1 MSTEPQE
8 SNTSTAT
15 DGTTDS
21 TAPEMSG
28 SEGTSLSAVISVG
41 YAQRFL
47 DAIRPLGDE
56 FQLTVS
62 EDGLTANLL
71 TPGTAMKGEASL
83 GRNAFESFEAT
94 SGIVGVPIKR
104 LREITR
110 MSSNK
115 DLLHL
120 ELDGTAETLD
130 VRAGALSCSLQLSD
144 SAMIPSGGSMDDVD
158 LPSVIVME
166 GGEFKRIVRGADHVD
181 SSVLFEVESS
191 PEQFIATADDGDD
204 RLVAPRGPNDV
215 SELLTGGQSVGST
228 FDLNYL
234 KQARRAIR
242 KRTEVTLAL
251 GNSQPLALA
260 FDIADGAG
268 QVEYGIAPV
277 VEAE

>member
-1 MSTEPQE
+1 MKGTVRL
-8 SNTSTAT
+8 
-15 DGTTDS
+15 TTD
-21 TAPEMSG
+21 
-28 SEGTSLSAVISVG
+28 
-41 YAQRFL
+41 
-47 DAIRPLGDE
+47 
-56 FQLTVS
+56 
-62 EDGLTANLL
+62 
-71 TPGTAMKGEASL
+71 
-83 GRNAFESFEAT
+83 AFESFEAT
-94 SGIVGVPIKR
+94 SGVVGVPIKR

-110 MSSNK
+110 MSSNS
-115 DLLHL
+115 DLMHL
-120 ELDGTAETLD
+120 ELDGTAETLS
-130 VRAGALSCSLQLSD
+130 VQAGTLSCSLQLTD
-144 SAMIPSGGSMDDVD
+144 PAIIPSGGSMDDVE